1 MNVII
6 MKMLD
11 TVLKRL
17 NAFIL
22 QELLPDD
29 RIVLKEV
36 YVSVTV

>member
-11 TVLKRL
+11 TVLKWL